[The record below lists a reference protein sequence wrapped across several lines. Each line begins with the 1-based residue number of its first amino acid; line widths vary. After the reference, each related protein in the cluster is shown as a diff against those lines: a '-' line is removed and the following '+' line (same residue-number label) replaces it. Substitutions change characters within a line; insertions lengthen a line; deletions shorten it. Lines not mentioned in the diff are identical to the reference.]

1 MSPVNQLDSNEKQDI
16 FEAITVIAKRARQIN
31 QERSEKFKI
40 KSYLSEEE
48 LEDSLEYDEIDFSS
62 LEKPSTIA
70 MEEFKNGKIDFGYK
84 DEEKEEKEEE
94 KEKL

>member
-1 MSPVNQLDSNEKQDI
+1 MSPIDQLNKNEKQDI

-62 LEKPSTIA
+62 FEKPSTIA
-70 MEEFKNGKIDFGYK
+70 IEEFKNNQIDFDYK
-84 DEEKEEKEEE
+84 DSNEEVEEDE
-94 KEKL
+94 

>member
-48 LEDSLEYDEIDFSS
+48 LEDSLEYD
-62 LEKPSTIA
+62 
-70 MEEFKNGKIDFGYK
+70 
-84 DEEKEEKEEE
+84 
-94 KEKL
+94 

>member
-1 MSPVNQLDSNEKQDI
+1 MSPVDQLDSNEKQDI

-62 LEKPSTIA
+62 FEKPSTIA
-70 MEEFKNGKIDFGYK
+70 IEEFKNGKIDFGYK
-84 DEEKEEKEEE
+84 DEEKEEEEE
-94 KEKL
+94 L

>member
-1 MSPVNQLDSNEKQDI
+1 MSPVNQLDKNEKQDI

-48 LEDSLEYDEIDFSS
+48 MEESLEYDEIDFSS

-70 MEEFKNGKIDFGYK
+70 MEEFAKGEIEFGYK
-84 DEEKEEKEEE
+84 DPNKKVEEDK
-94 KEKL
+94 